1 MTGTLASGP
10 PPVLASGSPTRL
22 AMLSEAGVP
31 VAVDP
36 ALVDEEEIKQSCH
49 AAGLDAADAAEALA
63 ELKAR
68 RTATRHRGRLVIG
81 ADQMLECDGRW
92 FDKPADRD
100 GARQQ
105 LADLRGRR
113 HRLVSAAVVVRDDQR
128 LWHAVTTA
136 ELTMRPFSDAFLDR
150 YLDVAGTDVLSSVG
164 AYRIEGLGAQ
174 LFERVSGDHF
184 TILGLPLLPLLD
196 FLRIQGV
203 LPA

>member
-1 MTGTLASGP
+1 MTATLASGP

-22 AMLSEAGVP
+22 AMLTEAGVP

-68 RTATRHRGRLVIG
+68 RTAGRHRGRLVIG

-92 FDKPADRD
+92 FDKPVDRD
-100 GARQQ
+100 AARRQ

-150 YLDVAGTDVLSSVG
+150 YLDVAGADVLGSVG